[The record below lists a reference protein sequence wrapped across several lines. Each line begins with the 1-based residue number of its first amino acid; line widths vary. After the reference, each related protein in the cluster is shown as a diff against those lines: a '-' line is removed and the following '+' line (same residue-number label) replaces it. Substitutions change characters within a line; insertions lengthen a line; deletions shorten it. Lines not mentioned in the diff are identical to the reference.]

1 MFLLVDNYDSF
12 TYNLCALFRSCGEEV
27 RVIKNREFIPA
38 DDYQG
43 IIISP
48 GPSSPENSGTSL
60 DYLRRYRGEKPI
72 FGVCLGMQCMAHVL
86 DYPVVG
92 AATIKHGKVD
102 TMKTSGDS
110 LLFRSVPREF
120 RAVRY
125 HSLAVEVDG
134 SIVTSRAA
142 SDDVIMSIEDRDNL
156 FFGVQFHPESI
167 LSEHGKTI
175 VQNFINFARGAE
187 SGMGMNMEQI
197 IKKMNSGEVL
207 AMDEASCLFDAM
219 LSGGLTEAQIASSLI
234 SMKLRGESI
243 DELAA
248 LVMAMDRRKVRFS
261 HCSER
266 AIDTCGTGGDGKS
279 TVNVSTAVSI
289 ILSSMGYPVVKHGN
303 KAQSGKVGSADILE
317 GLGFDLSYG
326 DAGPEEFFRLNNYVF
341 IHAQKHHPALKDIGK
356 VRRELKVPTIFNFA
370 GPLVNPADPE
380 YQIIGISSRER
391 LVFIANV
398 LLKLGRNNVTVYS
411 SFDGYDE
418 VSTADRT
425 ECITVSN
432 GTLNHFV
439 IDPSDYFEPFDM
451 PRVADE
457 AQARELF
464 LDGIFGRDEKI
475 ANLFA
480 LNTALALKTMKEA
493 SLTKGFKVAR
503 EFLASGRA
511 GEKFP
516 GNFKRAAQC
525 ISMK

>member
-1 MFLLVDNYDSF
+1 
-12 TYNLCALFRSCGEEV
+12 
-27 RVIKNREFIPA
+27 
-38 DDYQG
+38 
-43 IIISP
+43 
-48 GPSSPENSGTSL
+48 
-60 DYLRRYRGEKPI
+60 
-72 FGVCLGMQCMAHVL
+72 
-86 DYPVVG
+86 
-92 AATIKHGKVD
+92 
-102 TMKTSGDS
+102 
-110 LLFRSVPREF
+110 
-120 RAVRY
+120 
-125 HSLAVEVDG
+125 
-134 SIVTSRAA
+134 
-142 SDDVIMSIEDRDNL
+142 
-156 FFGVQFHPESI
+156 
-167 LSEHGKTI
+167 
-175 VQNFINFARGAE
+175 
-187 SGMGMNMEQI
+187 MGMNMEQI

-207 AMDEASCLFDAM
+207 AMDEASCLFEAM
-219 LSGGLTEAQIASSLI
+219 LSGKLTEAQIAPSLI
-234 SMKLRGESI
+234 SMKLRGRY
-243 DELAA
+243 
-248 LVMAMDRRKVRFS
+248 RRARRSRHGDGSAQGAV

-266 AIDTCGTGGDGKS
+266 AIDTCGTGGRRQVHGQRF
-279 TVNVSTAVSI
+279 TAVSI

-341 IHAQKHHPALKDIGK
+341 IHAQKHHPALKEIGK

-398 LLKLGRNNVTVYS
+398 LLKLGRNNVTLYS

-503 EFLASGRA
+503 EFLASGKA
-511 GEKFP
+511 GEKLEAMTS
-516 GNFKRAAQC
+516 GAAQC